1 MIGGELM
8 VIKIAP
14 FRRMLAAHIHDGEG
28 GIGEIFGGGFPAH
41 DGHAVNSGEQA
52 AGEEFILMRPAG
64 MREDERK
71 RRGSGGGRQRH
82 AQVAHR
88 SRKPGCK
95 SHHAATD
102 SEDARHCQNP
112 PPCHTRGP
120 MQTLTRQLLEHTPLD
135 AAQITAAASQLVDP
149 AIESALKA
157 DFLRALAKKGETP
170 SEIAAF
176 VNEFLKLA
184 VDPGL
189 DRSKLPGPMLDVVGT
204 GGDQLHLFNVS
215 TTAMFILAAG
225 GVCVTKHG
233 NRGITSKAGGADVL
247 EALGIKID
255 LPKEKVVA
263 GIEKTGLGFFFAPL
277 YHPAFKAVAE
287 ARKLLAAEGQR
298 SIFNMLGPLLN
309 PGRPDYQLVGVF
321 DPKLTRTF
329 GEILIQLGRK
339 GAWVVHGSTGDGRGM
354 DELSSLGVNDIC
366 QVKGGQL
373 ENTQLEPQQLG
384 FSSAKVDDLIGGE
397 AAENAGILEG
407 ILAGT
412 IQGPKRDIAVLNAAA
427 GFVIT
432 GLRESV
438 ESGQAFAE
446 ELLQRGAAHSKLREM
461 QSLC

>member
-1 MIGGELM
+1 
-8 VIKIAP
+8 
-14 FRRMLAAHIHDGEG
+14 
-28 GIGEIFGGGFPAH
+28 
-41 DGHAVNSGEQA
+41 
-52 AGEEFILMRPAG
+52 
-64 MREDERK
+64 
-71 RRGSGGGRQRH
+71 
-82 AQVAHR
+82 
-88 SRKPGCK
+88 
-95 SHHAATD
+95 
-102 SEDARHCQNP
+102 
-112 PPCHTRGP
+112 
-120 MQTLTRQLLEHTPLD
+120 MQMLTRQLLEHTPLD
-135 AAQITAAASQLVDP
+135 ASQITAAAAQLVDP

-373 ENTQLEPQQLG
+373 DVTQLDPQQLG
-384 FSSAKVDDLIGGE
+384 FPAAKVDDLIGGE

-412 IQGPKRDIAVLNAAA
+412 IKGPKRDIAVLNAGA

>member
-1 MIGGELM
+1 
-8 VIKIAP
+8 
-14 FRRMLAAHIHDGEG
+14 
-28 GIGEIFGGGFPAH
+28 
-41 DGHAVNSGEQA
+41 
-52 AGEEFILMRPAG
+52 
-64 MREDERK
+64 
-71 RRGSGGGRQRH
+71 
-82 AQVAHR
+82 
-88 SRKPGCK
+88 
-95 SHHAATD
+95 
-102 SEDARHCQNP
+102 
-112 PPCHTRGP
+112 
-120 MQTLTRQLLEHTPLD
+120 MQSLTRQLLDQTNLD
-135 AAQITAAASQLVDP
+135 ATQIAAAAAQLVDP
-149 AIESALKA
+149 AVESVQKA

-170 SEIAAF
+170 AEIAAF

-189 DRSKLPGPMLDVVGT
+189 DRAKLPGPMLDVVGT

-277 YHPAFKAVAE
+277 YHPAFKAVVE

-309 PGRPDYQLVGVF
+309 PGRPDYQLIGVF
-321 DPKLTRTF
+321 DPKLTHTF
-329 GEILIQLGRK
+329 GEILVQLGRK

-366 QVKGGQL
+366 EVKAGQL
-373 ENTQLEPQQLG
+373 RDTTLDPQQLG
-384 FSSAKVDDLIGGE
+384 FAPAKVEELVGGE
-397 AAENAGILEG
+397 AAENATILESV
-407 ILAGT
+407 LAGT
-412 IQGPKRDIAVLNAAA
+412 TQGPKRDIAVLNAAA

-432 GLRESV
+432 GIREDI
-438 ESGQAFAE
+438 EAGKAYAE
-446 ELLQRGAAHSKLREM
+446 ELLDRGAALAKLREM
-461 QSLC
+461 QSLG